1 MHEMGIVTN
10 INGTMA
16 IVKVSKRNS
25 CCEDCEKEICDIS
38 EDGIETEAINM
49 AGAKIGQK
57 VKLVMKSY
65 TFIKGTIL
73 IYIVPVIALIAG
85 SILGNLYLPG
95 YFIGTD
101 PDLLAV
107 IGGFLLFFASLMGVK
122 IILSK
127 MEKKT
132 ESKSVIESIVEV

>member
-1 MHEMGIVTN
+1 MNETGIVTN

-25 CCEDCEKEICDIS
+25 CCESCEKEICDIS

-65 TFIKGTIL
+65 TFVKGAIL
-73 IYIVPVIALIAG
+73 IYIVPILALIAG
-85 SILGNLYLPG
+85 SILGKTYLPG
-95 YFIGTD
+95 YFTGTD
-101 PDLLAV
+101 SDLLAA
-107 IGGFLLFFASLMGVK
+107 IGGFLLFFASLIVVK
-122 IILSK
+122 LILSR

>member
-1 MHEMGIVTN
+1 MHETGIVTN

-16 IVKVSKRNS
+16 IVKVPKRSS
-25 CCEDCEKEICDIS
+25 CCENCEKEICDIS

-65 TFIKGTIL
+65 TFVKGAIL
-73 IYIVPVIALIAG
+73 IFIVPVIALIAG
-85 SILGNLYLPG
+85 AIFGKMYLPG
-95 YFIGTD
+95 YFTGTD
-101 PDLLAV
+101 SDLLAA
-107 IGGFLLFFASLMGVK
+107 IGGFLIFFASLILVK
-122 IILSK
+122 LILNR